1 MKHAV
6 DVTWL
11 FANLARVKVL
21 DAGIVKPGQQG
32 PYQPHVKIQGA
43 LRFDISGAL
52 CAEQAKTPN
61 MCCSAAQ
68 FQAEMRQ
75 LGINHD
81 DVLVVYDDKGMFSAA
96 RAWYMLKKM
105 GHEQVFVLDGGLPA
119 WCEKQ
124 YPTCQSY
131 LMPAIAGDFVANF
144 DDSAFIDKDAVIA
157 NIPSQQSLLID
168 ARGAKR
174 FSGDEP
180 EPRADM
186 RSGHV
191 PKSKNLPYTRL
202 LNADGCFKPLTE
214 LEVLYGDLSKNKTK
228 PLIFSCG
235 SGVTACILALVADE
249 LGYQQLTV
257 YDGSWSEWGADPDVP
272 VETGEST
279 SYTNLT

>member
-1 MKHAV
+1 MKHVV
-6 DVTWL
+6 DREWL
-11 FANLARVKVL
+11 FANLSKVKVL
-21 DAGIVKPGQQG
+21 DAGIVKPGQSG
-32 PYQPHVKIQGA
+32 PYNAPAIIQGA

-52 CAEQAKTPN
+52 ANPHATSPN
-61 MCCSAAQ
+61 MCCSPAQ

-75 LGINHD
+75 LGINQH
-81 DVLVVYDDKGMFSAA
+81 DVLIAYDDKGMFSAA
-96 RAWYMLKKM
+96 RAWYMLKTM
-105 GHEQVFVLDGGLPA
+105 GHKQVYVLDGGLPA

-124 YPTCQSY
+124 YPLSQTYAQVQQAGNFVAAYDETAFVDKAAVLSNIDAELSY
-131 LMPAIAGDFVANF
+131 LF
-144 DDSAFIDKDAVIA
+144 
-157 NIPSQQSLLID
+157 D

-174 FSGDEP
+174 FTGEEL

-191 PKSKNLPYTRL
+191 PKSKNLPYTSL

-214 LEVLYGDLSKNKTK
+214 LEVLYSDLSKDKTK

-249 LGYQQLTV
+249 LGYKQLTV

-272 VETGEST
+272 VET
-279 SYTNLT
+279 SYTTI